1 VRATTVLG
9 VRLSETEKL
18 EPPRPKPRIEGLS
31 DLIFGLALSI
41 GAITLVE
48 NPPKTSL
55 AIYQDVATFAFSFY
69 ILISTWLRYTRIMSV
84 LPLERRRTVL
94 ANVVL
99 LFCVAIEP
107 FLYNLL
113 QSSVTGVETSSFL
126 ATASTL
132 FAFDIGGMTLMLGLF
147 CNEIATKDR
156 KLVPTDLIGSFRT
169 ERNRWLLSAALFS
182 VSAIPIFWSIQIYG
196 TQIRFWIWIAALIL
210 ALAERRYSAI
220 QTKRDQPK
228 ANSTTAVP

>member
-1 VRATTVLG
+1 MQSLLG
-9 VRLSETEKL
+9 VHLSENEKL

-41 GAITLVE
+41 GAITLVT

-69 ILISTWLRYTRIMSV
+69 ILISTWMHYTRIMSV
-84 LPLERRRTVL
+84 LPIERRRTIL
-94 ANVVL
+94 ANIIL

-113 QSSVTGVETSSFL
+113 QSFITGVETFSFL
-126 ATASTL
+126 NTASTF

-147 CNEIATKDR
+147 CNEIATEDR
-156 KLVPTDLIGSFRT
+156 KLVPQDLCGSFKT
-169 ERNRWLLSAALFS
+169 ESNRWFLS
-182 VSAIPIFWSIQIYG
+182 SAIFFISTIPVFWSIQFLG
-196 TQIRFWIWIAALIL
+196 TQVRIWLWIAALIL
-210 ALAERRYSAI
+210 VFAQRRLSEI
-220 QTKRDQPK
+220 QTKRNHLK
-228 ANSTTAVP
+228 S